1 MIEKNNFNEIEGKE
15 ILNKLFNKELNSKKK
30 YIRSYRNNKTIG

>member
-15 ILNKLFNKELNSKKK
+15 ILNKLFNKELNSKKI
-30 YIRSYRNNKTIG
+30 Y

>member
-15 ILNKLFNKELNSKKK
+15 ILNKLFNKDIVQII
-30 YIRSYRNNKTIG
+30 YI

>member
-15 ILNKLFNKELNSKKK
+15 ILNKLFNKELNSKKI

>member
-15 ILNKLFNKELNSKKK
+15 ILNKLFNKELNSKKN
-30 YIRSYRNNKTIG
+30 ILEAI

>member
-15 ILNKLFNKELNSKKK
+15 ILNKLFNKELNSKK

>member
-15 ILNKLFNKELNSKKK
+15 ILNKLFNKELNSEKK